1 MMNLNYDIIGAELS
15 GEKRNPREV
24 IQSLGITS
32 QHFTLQSVSDKWQ
45 FWNCKNVPKELPSFI
60 KEFKLK
66 PKSSIGRKLSIEE
79 IQAIKNMVRKK

>member
-1 MMNLNYDIIGAELS
+1 MINLSYDIIGAELK

-24 IQSLGITS
+24 MQSLGITS

-60 KEFKLK
+60 KEFKPK
-66 PKSSIGRKLSIEE
+66 PKPSIGRKLSMEE

>member
-1 MMNLNYDIIGAELS
+1 MINLSYDIIGAELK

-24 IQSLGITS
+24 MQSLGITS

-45 FWNCKNVPKELPSFI
+45 FWNCQNVPKELPSFI

-66 PKSSIGRKLSIEE
+66 PKSLIGRQLSIEE